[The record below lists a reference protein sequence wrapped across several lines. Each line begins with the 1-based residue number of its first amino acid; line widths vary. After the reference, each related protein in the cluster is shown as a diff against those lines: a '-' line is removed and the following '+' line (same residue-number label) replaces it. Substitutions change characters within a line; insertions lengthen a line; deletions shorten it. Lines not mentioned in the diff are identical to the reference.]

1 MLSISFERVQYPKHS
16 ILFVIVHLY
25 INQINFLNFQ
35 LTYHHKSF
43 CDKMLYLVYLV
54 VFCMIS
60 NSLHISAEQTPLYTS
75 LDMVNILTDSN
86 FTDFVV
92 NEHQDGRKLLLIHFY
107 ADWCPHCTNY
117 SVIFKQFLEV
127 AHKWDRYID
136 FAVFPCSTWDNRNDW
151 DSICDQYKVPMV
163 PRFRL
168 FWFAPKS
175 TDIGIDVIRK
185 YY

>member
-1 MLSISFERVQYPKHS
+1 
-16 ILFVIVHLY
+16 
-25 INQINFLNFQ
+25 
-35 LTYHHKSF
+35 
-43 CDKMLYLVYLV
+43 MLYLVYLV